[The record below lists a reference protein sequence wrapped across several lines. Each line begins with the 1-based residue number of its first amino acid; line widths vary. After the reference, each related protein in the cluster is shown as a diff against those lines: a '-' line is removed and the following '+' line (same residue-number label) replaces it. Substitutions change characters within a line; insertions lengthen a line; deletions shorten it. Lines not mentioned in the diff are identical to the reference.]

1 MLRLLL
7 SCTVAIS
14 LITNVFAVEK
24 STRTCRIIFLEAP
37 GDAPE
42 KIFLSDGVSIREV
55 ELPQMN
61 LSEVYALAE
70 GDITLR
76 MFSQKI
82 TDLAAVPVAAP
93 SVTIAAAVKDI
104 YLLVSTDPTNK
115 IAPVKMSVI
124 NANADSFKKG
134 QMLWFNLTKN
144 QVGGRVGE
152 RDLAMA
158 ANSKTILD
166 APSKTKGDY
175 NVNLTFRIPGDE
187 RLFPLCETKWQFD
200 DRTRNIYFIVPVA
213 GSRSPR
219 ILGFPDYREEPKETK
234 EP

>member
-1 MLRLLL
+1 MLRLLFL
-7 SCTVAIS
+7 CTVAFS
-14 LITNVFAVEK
+14 LMANVLAAEK
-24 STRTCRIIFLEAP
+24 STRSCRIIFLEAP
-37 GDAPE
+37 DDAPE
-42 KIFLSDGVSIREV
+42 KIFLSDGVSMREV
-55 ELPQMN
+55 ELPRMN
-61 LSEVYALAE
+61 LSDIYPLAE

-82 TDLAAVPVAAP
+82 TDLAAVPTSAP
-93 SVTIAAAVKDI
+93 SATIGADVKDF
-104 YLLVSTDPTNK
+104 YLLVSTDPANK

-124 NANADSFKKG
+124 NANAANFKKG

-144 QVGGRVGE
+144 KVGGRVGE
-152 RDLAMA
+152 RDLAMD

-166 APSKTKGDY
+166 APSRKNGDY
-175 NVNLTFRIPGDE
+175 NVNLTFRMPGDE

-200 DRTRNIYFIVPVA
+200 DRTRNIYFIIPVA

-219 ILGFPDYREEPKETK
+219 ILGFPDYREEPKEAK